1 MNESQTIGKAQYTMF
16 QVCDIPHMFLIWCV
30 PGGGHAHP
38 GLGIGSA
45 RHNDYSLIIKNIQ
58 KISYFNNAAMV
69 HAKVKNLILDI
80 FTLLEV
86 AISKLKIRPR
96 LRKIRNELI
105 QKYLQ
110 KKPFSISMQVK
121 LRSLYLTKFRYYFDQ
136 TKKRQF

>member
-1 MNESQTIGKAQYTMF
+1 
-16 QVCDIPHMFLIWCV
+16 
-30 PGGGHAHP
+30 
-38 GLGIGSA
+38 
-45 RHNDYSLIIKNIQ
+45 
-58 KISYFNNAAMV
+58 MV